1 MSIELKNE
9 MDKLGY
15 ALAMNVVGSMM
26 QWPVD
31 FNKEIF
37 VAAIG
42 ALAGGAQPALPP
54 QEYQAIMQDFQKKLQ
69 AAGQAELKDLA
80 ARNAKEGEEFMT
92 ENRDKDGVKETE
104 TGLQYEILL
113 EGEGEMPIDGQ
124 NVRVH
129 YEGKLLNGQMF
140 DSSIKRGQPAEFGL
154 NQVIPGW
161 TEGLKLMKKGAKY
174 RFYIPSVLG
183 YGERGAGEVI
193 PPNSALIF
201 EVELLEIL

>member
-26 QWPVD
+26 QLPVD
-31 FNKEIF
+31 FNREVF
-37 VAAIG
+37 AA
-42 ALAGGAQPALPP
+42 AVRELTAGAQPVLPP
-54 QEYQAIMQDFQKKLQ
+54 QEYQKIMQEFQQKLQ
-69 AAGQAELKDLA
+69 AAGQTELKDLA
-80 ARNAKEGEEFMT
+80 DRNAEEGNAFMT
-92 ENRDKDGVKETE
+92 ENRGRDGVKETGS
-104 TGLQYEILL
+104 GLQYEILI
-113 EGEGEMPIDGQ
+113 EGDGAMPADGQ
-124 NVRVH
+124 KVRVH

-140 DSSIKRGQPAEFGL
+140 DSSVKRGQPAEFGL
-154 NQVIPGW
+154 NQVISGW

-193 PPNSALIF
+193 PPNAALVF
-201 EVELLEIL
+201 DVELLDIL